1 MQERLLAYIPSAAF
15 AYVEDLMKR
24 ESFILKIVPERKT
37 KHGDFR
43 ILKSGDCQITVND
56 TLHPYQFLLTLIH
69 EIAHY
74 MAYKNYGHQIKA
86 HGIEWKLSFQKLM
99 LPLLNPE
106 VFPKDLLPYLA
117 NYLRNPKA
125 STDSDFKLAEVLLSY
140 SDQKEVLRVNML
152 EEKAKF
158 EYNNH
163 IFQKLHKRRTRIL
176 CKRLKDGKSFL
187 FSPNTPIKSV
197 PNS

>member
-1 MQERLLAYIPSAAF
+1 MQGRLLEYIPQGSSD
-15 AYVEDLMKR
+15 YVLDLIKR
-24 ESFILKIVPERKT
+24 ESFILKIVSERKT

-43 ILKSGDCQITVND
+43 VLKSGECQITVND
-56 TLHPYQFLLTLIH
+56 NLHSYQFLLTLIH

-99 LPLLNPE
+99 LPLLNPH
-106 VFPKDLLPYLA
+106 VFPKELLPYLA

-125 STDSDFKLAEVLLSY
+125 STDSDFKLTEVLLSY
-140 SDQKEVLRVNML
+140 GDQKEVLRVNML
-152 EEKAKF
+152 QENAKF
-158 EYNNH
+158 EYNSH

-187 FSPNTPIKSV
+187 FSPNTPINQV

>member
-1 MQERLLAYIPSAAF
+1 MQDRLLEYIPQGSSD
-15 AYVEDLMKR
+15 YVLDLIKR
-24 ESFILKIVPERKT
+24 ESFILKIVSERKT

-43 ILKSGDCQITVND
+43 VLKSGECQITVND
-56 TLHPYQFLLTLIH
+56 NLHSYQFLLTLIH

-99 LPLLNPE
+99 LPLLNPQ
-106 VFPKDLLPYLA
+106 VFPKELLPYLA

-140 SDQKEVLRVNML
+140 GDQKEVLRVNML
-152 EEKAKF
+152 QENAKF
-158 EYNNH
+158 EYNSH

-187 FSPNTPIKSV
+187 FSPNTPINQV

>member
-1 MQERLLAYIPSAAF
+1 MQDRLLEYIPQGSSD
-15 AYVEDLMKR
+15 YVLDLIKR
-24 ESFILKIVPERKT
+24 ESFILKIVSERKT

-43 ILKSGDCQITVND
+43 VLKSGECQITVND
-56 TLHPYQFLLTLIH
+56 NLHSYQFLLTLIH

-74 MAYKNYGHQIKA
+74 MAYKNYGPKIKA

-99 LPLLNPE
+99 LPLLNPQ
-106 VFPKDLLPYLA
+106 VFAMELLPYLA

-125 STDSDFKLAEVLLSY
+125 STDSDYKLAEVLLSY

-152 EEKAKF
+152 QENAKF

-163 IFQKLHKRRTRIL
+163 IFQKSHKRRTRIL

-187 FSPNTPIKSV
+187 FSPNTPINQV